1 MKIAIRGG
9 HNVQSQGANGILNE
23 VVEDRKIYASV
34 MKWLKLD
41 KHEVI
46 DVTPYSCVSSEDLKR
61 GVSDANIHKADVFV
75 SIHLNA
81 GGGKG
86 TEVLYHTSSAIG
98 GYLATRVCNSMA
110 KLGFVNRGAKTD
122 VRGLYELKHT
132 NMPAIVVEAF
142 FCDSAND
149 VVTYQKVGVDALGKA
164 IAEGIVGHE
173 IKEVKPVVVAP
184 TFNYTLEFQKF
195 YNKLPNIKEKLT
207 EDGFWGNKT
216 FAGLNALETLMRG
229 GK

>member
-46 DVTPYSCVSSEDLKR
+46 DVTPYSCVSAEDLKR
-61 GVSDANIHKADVFV
+61 GVSDANIHKCDVFV

-86 TEVLYHTSSAIG
+86 TEVLYHANSAKG
-98 GYLATRVCNSMA
+98 KEFATRVCNCMD
-110 KLGFVNRGAKTD
+110 KLGFVNRGAKSD

-132 NMPAIVVEAF
+132 NMPAIIVEAF
-142 FCDSAND
+142 FCDSAAD
-149 VVTYQKVGVDALGKA
+149 VVIYQKVGVDALGKA
-164 IAEGIVGHE
+164 IAEGIVGHS
-173 IKEVKPVVVAP
+173 ITEVISVVAP
-184 TFNYTLEFQKF
+184 KFDYTLEFQKF
-195 YNKLPNIKEKLT
+195 YNRLPTTEKLVA
-207 EDGFWGNKT
+207 DGIYGKET
-216 FAGLNALETLMRG
+216 FKALNTLETLMKG